1 MVYGLGFMVY
11 SLWFVVV
18 VWWWKVE
25 SGKWKV
31 QPDASG
37 EKRPIDREVLEVTLK
52 NKTPSAAFA

>member
-1 MVYGLGFMVY
+1 VESGKWKVESGK
-11 SLWFVVV
+11 
-18 VWWWKVE
+18 WKVE